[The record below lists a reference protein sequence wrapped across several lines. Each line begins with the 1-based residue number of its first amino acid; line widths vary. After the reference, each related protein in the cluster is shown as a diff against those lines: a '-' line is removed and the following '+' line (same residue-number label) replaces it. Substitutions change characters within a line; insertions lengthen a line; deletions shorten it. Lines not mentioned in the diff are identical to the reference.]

1 MTDFARRTALKL
13 GLNFVP
19 LLQLLIGALIC
30 VQFCVPMCAPVLAS
44 SSDGEGTPRPKT
56 TTASSSAHSL
66 KSPAAASR
74 LISLAPSNTELLCA
88 IGAKSEIIGVC
99 SFCDYPRDISK
110 IKPVGTFVSVNMERL
125 CRLKPDFVLLVSGQ
139 EMLASQLAHN
149 NFKTVI
155 LDNSH
160 LANIA
165 KNLKTLGTI
174 TGKTDEA
181 NHTATTFEQAL
192 CGLKS
197 VLQTAGASQEKR
209 PTVFYCVWPQPLM
222 TAGRDS
228 FLNEVITACGGT
240 NIAAEV
246 PSSYPRFSMEQL
258 VLKNPDVI
266 ILPYEARGQSFLTR
280 APWTL
285 LKAVKEKRLYY
296 LPDQKHDTLSRPTI
310 RVLSGMAWLSTIL
323 HPERNAELEAWQK
336 SESYERALKATGP
349 AITPSNH

>member
-1 MTDFARRTALKL
+1 VTDFARRTALKL
-13 GLNFVP
+13 GLPVVAHVQIVR
-19 LLQLLIGALIC
+19 LLFCTLIC
-30 VQFCVPMCAPVLAS
+30 AQICATMCAAVLAS
-44 SSDGEGTPRPKT
+44 SSDGEGTQDKKST
-56 TTASSSAHSL
+56 TPSYSTHIP
-66 KSPAAASR
+66 KSPVATSR
-74 LISLAPSNTELLCA
+74 LVSLAPSNTELLCS

-99 SFCDYPRDISK
+99 SFCDYPREICNV
-110 IKPVGTFVSVNMERL
+110 KPVGTFVSVNMERL
-125 CRLKPDFVLLVSGQ
+125 CRLKPDYVLLVSGQ

-149 NFKTVI
+149 NFKTLI

-160 LANIA
+160 LANIS
-165 KNLKTLGTI
+165 KNLKFLGNI
-174 TGKTDEA
+174 TGKTVEA
-181 NHTATTFEQAL
+181 SLTATNFEQAL

-197 VLQTAGASQEKR
+197 LWPSQEKQ

-246 PSSYPRFSMEQL
+246 PSSYPRYSMEQL

-280 APWTL
+280 APWTM

-296 LPDQKHDTLSRPTI
+296 LPDQKHDTLSRPTM
-310 RVLSGMAWLSTIL
+310 RVLSGLAWLSTIL
-323 HPERNAELEAWQK
+323 HPERKAELDAWQK
-336 SESYERALKATGP
+336 SESFERALKATGP
-349 AITPSNH
+349 AIAPANH